1 MASRYDLRME
11 QIRADRAARRQ
22 EGSGWNVEIY
32 REVDGEM
39 TGAGWLATCSTWLL
53 IGGIPMCFL
62 FLPLGVFM
70 LLFGFLLRPA
80 AVAVQP
86 VEQKMYTD
94 VEGKG
99 RNAKTRG
106 WLAVLAIVGA
116 VLVGLTFLPAI
127 LVALAML

>member
-1 MASRYDLRME
+1 MASVLDRRME
-11 QIRADRAARRQ
+11 QIRADHAARRQ

-32 REVDGEM
+32 RESDGEM

-53 IGGIPMCFL
+53 VGGIPMCFL
-62 FLPLGVFM
+62 FPPLGMFM

-86 VEQKMYTD
+86 VEKQMYTD

-99 RNAKTRG
+99 DNVQTRS

-116 VLVGLTFLPAI
+116 VLIGLAFLPAI

>member
-1 MASRYDLRME
+1 ME
-11 QIRADRAARRQ
+11 QIRAERAARRQ

>member
-1 MASRYDLRME
+1 MASRLDQRME

-22 EGSGWNVEIY
+22 DGSGWNVEIY
-32 REVDGEM
+32 RESDGEM
-39 TGAGWLATCSTWLL
+39 TGSGWLATCSTWLL

-80 AVAVQP
+80 AAVVQP
-86 VEQKMYTD
+86 VEMQMYQD

-99 RNAKTRG
+99 DNVHTRS
-106 WLAVLAIVGA
+106 WLGVLAIVGA
-116 VLVGLTFLPAI
+116 VLIGLAFLPAI
-127 LVALAML
+127 LIALAML

>member
-70 LLFGFLLRPA
+70 LLFGLLLRPA

>member
-1 MASRYDLRME
+1 MASRLDQRME

-22 EGSGWNVEIY
+22 DGSGWNVEIY
-32 REVDGEM
+32 RESDGEM

-80 AVAVQP
+80 AAVVQP
-86 VEQKMYTD
+86 VEMQMYQD

-99 RNAKTRG
+99 DNVHTRS
-106 WLAVLAIVGA
+106 WLGVLAIVGA
-116 VLVGLTFLPAI
+116 VLIGLAFLPAI
-127 LVALAML
+127 LIALAML

>member
-1 MASRYDLRME
+1 MASRLDQRMAE
-11 QIRADRAARRQ
+11 IRTERATRRQ

-32 REVDGEM
+32 RESDGEM
-39 TGAGWLATCSTWLL
+39 TGAGWLATCSQWLL

-86 VEQKMYTD
+86 VEKQMYTD

-99 RNAKTRG
+99 RNAATRS
-106 WLAVLAIVGA
+106 WLAVLA
-116 VLVGLTFLPAI
+116 LVGLVLIGLAFLPAI

>member
-1 MASRYDLRME
+1 MASAYDRRMAE
-11 QIRADRAARRQ
+11 IRAERAARRQ
-22 EGSGWNVEIY
+22 DGSGWNVEIY
-32 REVDGEM
+32 RESDGEM

-80 AVAVQP
+80 AAAVQP
-86 VEQKMYTD
+86 VEKQMYTE

-99 RNAKTRG
+99 ANVHTRS

-116 VLVGLTFLPAI
+116 VLIGLAFLPAI

>member
-1 MASRYDLRME
+1 MSSRLDQRME

-22 EGSGWNVEIY
+22 DGSGWNVEIY
-32 REVDGEM
+32 RESDGEM
-39 TGAGWLATCSTWLL
+39 TGAGWLATCSQWLL

-80 AVAVQP
+80 AAAVQP
-86 VEQKMYTD
+86 VEKQMYTD

-99 RNAKTRG
+99 DNVHTRS

-116 VLVGLTFLPAI
+116 VLIGLAFLPAI

>member
-1 MASRYDLRME
+1 MASVLDQRME
-11 QIRADRAARRQ
+11 QIRAERAARRQ
-22 EGSGWNVEIY
+22 AGSGWNVEIY
-32 REVDGEM
+32 RESDGEM
-39 TGAGWLATCSTWLL
+39 TGAGWLATCSQWLL

-80 AVAVQP
+80 AAAVQP
-86 VEQKMYTD
+86 VEKQMYQD

-99 RNAKTRG
+99 DNVHTRG

-116 VLVGLTFLPAI
+116 VLIGLAFLPAI
-127 LVALAML
+127 LIALTML

>member
-11 QIRADRAARRQ
+11 QIRADRAQRRQ
-22 EGSGWNVEIY
+22 DGSGWNVEIY
-32 REVDGEM
+32 RESDGEM
-39 TGAGWLATCSTWLL
+39 TGAGWLATCSQWLL

-80 AVAVQP
+80 AAAVQP
-86 VEQKMYTD
+86 VEKQMYQD

-99 RNAKTRG
+99 DNIQTRS
-106 WLAVLAIVGA
+106 WLGVLAIVGA
-116 VLVGLTFLPAI
+116 VLIGLAFLPAI
-127 LVALAML
+127 LIALAML

>member
-1 MASRYDLRME
+1 MSSRLDQRME

-22 EGSGWNVEIY
+22 DGSGWNVEIY

-39 TGAGWLATCSTWLL
+39 TGAGWLATCSQWLL

-80 AVAVQP
+80 AAVVQP
-86 VEQKMYTD
+86 VEMQMYQD

-99 RNAKTRG
+99 DNVHTRS
-106 WLAVLAIVGA
+106 WLGVLAIVGA
-116 VLVGLTFLPAI
+116 VLIGLAFLPAI
-127 LVALAML
+127 LIALAML